1 MMKTKTKTLNQEN
14 NELDKRLTK
23 ENNVVMTD
31 MICYLRVANISEYN
45 QEVVRQD
52 LLQMV
57 LSAQERGEDMK
68 TLIGED
74 YKSFCDDVIAAL
86 PQKSRKER
94 VLDLIDIF
102 LLSTS
107 ILGAIHIVI
116 SKETIDLIHN
126 AVTGQQ
132 LNFQVPISL
141 GNLLSYAIILATAFL
156 IVHVIGRNS
165 LKPEK
170 KHNQSKPKKFIIGGA
185 TGGGVMA
192 VFLIIAWVGRQILFT
207 VNIFAACIFIL
218 GLYIAH
224 KLLQKLIIT

>member
-1 MMKTKTKTLNQEN
+1 MKTETKILNQEN

-31 MICYLRVANISEYN
+31 MVCYLRLANISEHD

-57 LSAQERGEDMK
+57 LSAQERGEDIN

-74 YKSFCDDVIAAL
+74 YKYFCDEVIAAL
-86 PQKSRKER
+86 PQKNQKER
-94 VLDLIDIF
+94 VLDLIDTL
-102 LLSTS
+102 LLSTF
-107 ILGAIHIVI
+107 ILGVIHIVI
-116 SKETIDLIHN
+116 SKETMKLIYN

-132 LNFQVPISL
+132 LNFQISIS
-141 GNLLSYAIILATAFL
+141 GGDLLSYVIIIATVFL
-156 IVHVIGRNS
+156 IVHVIGKNL

-170 KHNQSKPKKFIIGGA
+170 KHNQSKIKKFIIGGA
-185 TGGGVMA
+185 IGGGLMA
-192 VFLIIAWVGRQILFT
+192 VFLIIAWVGRQTLFT
-207 VNIFAACIFIL
+207 VNIFTACVFIL

-224 KLLQKLIIT
+224 KLLQELIIT

>member
-1 MMKTKTKTLNQEN
+1 MTKTETKRLNQEN
-14 NELDKRLTK
+14 NKLGKRLTE

-31 MICYLRVANISEYN
+31 MVCYLRLANISEHD

-57 LSAQERGEDMK
+57 LSAQERGEDIN
-68 TLIGED
+68 TLIGQD
-74 YKSFCDDVIAAL
+74 YKSFCDEVIAAL
-86 PQKSRKER
+86 PQKSQKER
-94 VLDLIDIF
+94 VLDLIDTL

-107 ILGAIHIVI
+107 ILGVIHIVM
-116 SKETIDLIHN
+116 SKETMRLIYN

-132 LNFQVPISL
+132 LNFQISISV
-141 GNLLSYAIILATAFL
+141 GNLLSYVIIIATAFL
-156 IVHVIGRNS
+156 IVHVVGKNS

-170 KHNQSKPKKFIIGGA
+170 KHNQSKPKKFIVGGAIGG
-185 TGGGVMA
+185 GIMA
-192 VFLIIAWVGRQILFT
+192 VFLIIAWVGRQTLFT

-224 KLLQKLIIT
+224 RLLQELFIT

>member
-1 MMKTKTKTLNQEN
+1 MKTETKILNQEN

-31 MICYLRVANISEYN
+31 MICYLRVANISEYD
-45 QEVVRQD
+45 QEIVRQD

-74 YKSFCDDVIAAL
+74 YKSFCDEVIASL

-116 SKETIDLIHN
+116 SKETINLIHN

-132 LNFQVPISL
+132 LNFQMPISL

-156 IVHVIGRNS
+156 IVHIIGRNS

-185 TGGGVMA
+185 IGGGVMT
-192 VFLIIAWVGRQILFT
+192 VFLIIAWVGRQTLFT
-207 VNIFAACIFIL
+207 VNIFDACIFIL

-224 KLLQKLIIT
+224 KLLQKFIIT

>member
-14 NELDKRLTK
+14 NELDKWLTK
-23 ENNVVMTD
+23 ENNVVMID

-57 LSAQERGEDMK
+57 LSAQERGEDIK
-68 TLIGED
+68 TLIGGD
-74 YKSFCDDVIAAL
+74 YKSFCDEVIAAL
-86 PQKSRKER
+86 PQKSQKER
-94 VLDLIDIF
+94 VLDFIDTF

-116 SKETIDLIHN
+116 SKETIALIHN

-132 LNFQVPISL
+132 LNFQMPISL
-141 GNLLSYAIILATAFL
+141 GNLLSYAIILVTAFL

-185 TGGGVMA
+185 IGGGVMA
-192 VFLIIAWVGRQILFT
+192 VFLIIAWVGRQTLFT

-224 KLLQKLIIT
+224 KLLQKFIIT

>member
-1 MMKTKTKTLNQEN
+1 MMKTEAKILNQEN
-14 NELDKRLTK
+14 NELDKRLTE

-31 MICYLRVANISEYN
+31 MVCYLRLANISEHD
-45 QEVVRQD
+45 QEVVRHD

-57 LSAQERGEDMK
+57 LSAQERGEDIK

-74 YKSFCDDVIAAL
+74 YKSFCDEVIAAL
-86 PQKSRKER
+86 PQKSQKER
-94 VLDLIDIF
+94 VIDLIDIL

-107 ILGAIHIVI
+107 ILGGIHIVL
-116 SKETIDLIHN
+116 SKETMELIYN

-132 LNFQVPISL
+132 LNFQISISV
-141 GNLLSYAIILATAFL
+141 GNLLSYVIIIATAFL
-156 IVHVIGRNS
+156 IIHVIGKNL

-170 KHNQSKPKKFIIGGA
+170 KHNQSKLKKFIIAGA
-185 TGGGVMA
+185 IGGGLMA

-207 VNIFAACIFIL
+207 VNIFAACVFII

-224 KLLQKLIIT
+224 KLLQKFVIT

>member
-1 MMKTKTKTLNQEN
+1 MKTKTKTLNQEN
-14 NELDKRLTK
+14 NELGKRLTK
-23 ENNVVMTD
+23 ENNVVMID

-57 LSAQERGEDMK
+57 QSAQERGEDIK
-68 TLIGED
+68 TLIGGD
-74 YKSFCDDVIAAL
+74 YKSFCDEVIAAL
-86 PQKSRKER
+86 PQKSQKER
-94 VLDLIDIF
+94 VLDFIDTF

-107 ILGAIHIVI
+107 ILGAIQIVI
-116 SKETIDLIHN
+116 SKETIALIQN

-132 LNFQVPISL
+132 LNFQMPISL

-185 TGGGVMA
+185 IGGGVMA
-192 VFLIIAWVGRQILFT
+192 VFLIIAWVGRQTLFT
-207 VNIFAACIFIL
+207 VNIFAAYIFNV

-224 KLLQKLIIT
+224 KLLQKFIIT

>member
-14 NELDKRLTK
+14 NELDKWLTK
-23 ENNVVMTD
+23 ENNVVMID

-57 LSAQERGEDMK
+57 LSAQERGEDIK
-68 TLIGED
+68 TLIGGD
-74 YKSFCDDVIAAL
+74 YKSFCDEVIAAL
-86 PQKSRKER
+86 PQKSQKER
-94 VLDLIDIF
+94 VLDFIDTF

-116 SKETIDLIHN
+116 SKETIALIHN

-132 LNFQVPISL
+132 LNFQMPISL
-141 GNLLSYAIILATAFL
+141 GNLLSYAIILVTAFL

-170 KHNQSKPKKFIIGGA
+170 KHNQSKPKSS
-185 TGGGVMA
+185 
-192 VFLIIAWVGRQILFT
+192 
-207 VNIFAACIFIL
+207 
-218 GLYIAH
+218 
-224 KLLQKLIIT
+224 

>member
-1 MMKTKTKTLNQEN
+1 MMKTEAKILNQEN
-14 NELDKRLTK
+14 NELDKRLTE

-31 MICYLRVANISEYN
+31 MVCYLRLANISEHD
-45 QEVVRQD
+45 QEVVRHD

-57 LSAQERGEDMK
+57 LSAQERGEDIK

-74 YKSFCDDVIAAL
+74 YKSFCDEVIAAL
-86 PQKSRKER
+86 PQKSQKER
-94 VLDLIDIF
+94 VIDLIDIL

-107 ILGAIHIVI
+107 ILGGIHIVL
-116 SKETIDLIHN
+116 SKETMELIYN

-132 LNFQVPISL
+132 LNFQISISV
-141 GNLLSYAIILATAFL
+141 GNLLSYVIIIASTFF
-156 IVHVIGRNS
+156 IIHIIGKNL

-170 KHNQSKPKKFIIGGA
+170 KHNQSKLKRFIIAGA
-185 TGGGVMA
+185 IGGGLMA

-207 VNIFAACIFIL
+207 VNVFAACVFII

-224 KLLQKLIIT
+224 KLLQKFVIT

>member
-1 MMKTKTKTLNQEN
+1 MMKTETKILNQEN
-14 NELDKRLTK
+14 NELDKRLTE

-31 MICYLRVANISEYN
+31 MVCYLRLANISEHD
-45 QEVVRQD
+45 QEVVRHD

-57 LSAQERGEDMK
+57 LSAQERGEDIK

-74 YKSFCDDVIAAL
+74 YKSFCDEVIAAL
-86 PQKSRKER
+86 PQKSQKER
-94 VLDLIDIF
+94 VIDLIDIL

-107 ILGAIHIVI
+107 ILGGIHIVL
-116 SKETIDLIHN
+116 SKETMELIYN

-132 LNFQVPISL
+132 LNFQISISV
-141 GNLLSYAIILATAFL
+141 GNLLSYVIIIASTFF
-156 IVHVIGRNS
+156 IIHIIGKNL

-170 KHNQSKPKKFIIGGA
+170 KYNQSKLKNFIIAGAISGGL
-185 TGGGVMA
+185 MA

-207 VNIFAACIFIL
+207 VNIFAACVFII

-224 KLLQKLIIT
+224 KLLQKFVIT

>member
-23 ENNVVMTD
+23 ENDVVMTD

-74 YKSFCDDVIAAL
+74 YKSFCDEVIAAL

-116 SKETIDLIHN
+116 SKEMIDLIHN

-185 TGGGVMA
+185 IGGGVMA
-192 VFLIIAWVGRQILFT
+192 VFLIIAWVGRQTLFT

-224 KLLQKLIIT
+224 KLLQKFILT

>member
-14 NELDKRLTK
+14 NELDKWLTK
-23 ENNVVMTD
+23 ENNVVMID

-57 LSAQERGEDMK
+57 LSAQERGEDIK
-68 TLIGED
+68 TLIGGD
-74 YKSFCDDVIAAL
+74 YKSFCDEVIAAL
-86 PQKSRKER
+86 PQKSQKER
-94 VLDLIDIF
+94 VLDFIDTF

-116 SKETIDLIHN
+116 SKETIALIHN

-132 LNFQVPISL
+132 LNFQMPISL
-141 GNLLSYAIILATAFL
+141 GNLLSYAIILVTAFL

-165 LKPEK
+165 LKPEI

-185 TGGGVMA
+185 IGGGIMA
-192 VFLIIAWVGRQILFT
+192 VFLIIAWVGRQTLFT

-224 KLLQKLIIT
+224 KLLQKFIIT

>member
-1 MMKTKTKTLNQEN
+1 MKTKTKTLNQEN
-14 NELDKRLTK
+14 NELGKRLTK
-23 ENNVVMTD
+23 ENNVVMID

-57 LSAQERGEDMK
+57 LSAQERGEDIK
-68 TLIGED
+68 TLIGGD
-74 YKSFCDDVIAAL
+74 YKSFCDEVIAAL
-86 PQKSRKER
+86 PQKSQKER
-94 VLDLIDIF
+94 VLDFIDTF

-126 AVTGQQ
+126 AVTDQQ
-132 LNFQVPISL
+132 LNFQMPISL

-185 TGGGVMA
+185 IGGGVMA
-192 VFLIIAWVGRQILFT
+192 VFLIIAWVGRQTLFT

-224 KLLQKLIIT
+224 KLLQKFIIT

>member
-23 ENNVVMTD
+23 ENNVVMID

-52 LLQMV
+52 LLQMA
-57 LSAQERGEDMK
+57 LSAQERGEDIK
-68 TLIGED
+68 TLIGGD
-74 YKSFCDDVIAAL
+74 YKSFCDEVIAAL
-86 PQKSRKER
+86 PQKSQKER
-94 VLDLIDIF
+94 VLDFIDTF

-107 ILGAIHIVI
+107 ILGAIHIVM

-132 LNFQVPISL
+132 LNFQMPISL

-156 IVHVIGRNS
+156 IVHVIGKNS

-170 KHNQSKPKKFIIGGA
+170 KNNQSKPKKFIIGGA
-185 TGGGVMA
+185 IGGGVMA
-192 VFLIIAWVGRQILFT
+192 VFLIIAWIGRQTLFT
-207 VNIFAACIFIL
+207 VNIFAAFIFIV

-224 KLLQKLIIT
+224 KLLQKFIIT